1 MAFNDF
7 GYWTETKALKR
18 SRALREHAEQYP
30 LLKDEEQ
37 ISRHYELMNLHREFF
52 ESYGWS
58 PFLPVGNKPG
68 EAYLTELERKEVER
82 LNDK

>member
-7 GYWTETKALKR
+7 VYWTETKALKR

-58 PFLPVGNKPG
+58 PFLPGG
-68 EAYLTELERKEVER
+68 EGEEYLTELERKEVER